1 MHLHEVYGMEMAMR
15 ARFRIGWL
23 LLASLGLG
31 GCALG
36 ARLGWHSQRELP
48 SEAVRLNCENTVKAL
63 QGQPDHELALRA
75 CIDAQLHRHA
85 ATDSRR
91 R

>member
-1 MHLHEVYGMEMAMR
+1 MR
-15 ARFRIGWL
+15 ARIRIGLL

-36 ARLGWHSQRELP
+36 ARLGWHAQRELP
-48 SEAVRLNCENTVKAL
+48 SEGVRLNCESTVKAL

-75 CIDAQLHRHA
+75 CIDAQLHSQA
-85 ATDSRR
+85 AVNSRR

>member
-1 MHLHEVYGMEMAMR
+1 MR
-15 ARFRIGWL
+15 ARFRIGWV
-23 LLASLGLG
+23 LLASVELG

-36 ARLGWHSQRELP
+36 ARLGWHSQHELP
-48 SEAVRLNCENTVKAL
+48 SESVRLNCENTVKAL

-75 CIDAQLHRHA
+75 CIDAQLHHPA
-85 ATDSRR
+85 AADSRR

>member
-1 MHLHEVYGMEMAMR
+1 MR

-36 ARLGWHSQRELP
+36 ARLGWHAQHAQTSD
-48 SEAVRLNCENTVKAL
+48 AVRLNCEITVKAL

-75 CIDAQLHRHA
+75 CIDAQLHQHA
-85 ATDSRR
+85 AMDSRR